1 VKNKNNVL
9 QEIKEIENLD
19 IFEFEDSEVPKF
31 LKKDYF
37 EEH

>member
-1 VKNKNNVL
+1 MKNKNNIL
-9 QEIKEIENLD
+9 KEIKEIDLD
-19 IFEFEDSEVPKF
+19 VFEFEDSEVPKF